1 MVDASAFLLK
11 MDKNLLSIVQNSDE
25 AIFIKDLSGKIV
37 FANRAGEK
45 LTGTAV
51 HQLIGTTEDAIFGYH
66 KTTSQKMDEIVVGQ
80 NRSVSAAA
88 VCKTSH
94 PPKPVQISKHPYPTM
109 NGQIMGIVCIARPQ
123 TAVKENKK
131 TAPLQPNHTH
141 QNNNHHAIQPTP
153 PTPPAPAA
161 AQANAAALALN
172 RQLLGLQAAIAAI
185 AASLDLDHVI
195 DTFSWELCELLDAD
209 ECLIFDW
216 NEQKQALSHM
226 GHYRRNEIDPDNSIV
241 TQLNKFL
248 VTKQVL
254 QERRPYQLT
263 LDKVSSRMPEKQYMQ
278 QNKLN
283 VLLFMPMAFQDKI
296 TGLVMVGKQ
305 TDNTPFTDQQISLAL
320 MLVNQA
326 SSSLANAQL
335 YKQLTQVNEELRISN
350 EELDAF
356 AHSVAHDLKN
366 PLGIIVGFSEI
377 LLRDYSAN
385 LPEEMQEMV
394 QFIVNNTR
402 KMHAIIDSLLTLA
415 SVRKEEVSSQP
426 VEMLPIVLEA
436 KVRLN
441 NILEESGAKIEM
453 PENFPIVWGHAPWLE
468 EVWVNYISNAVKYG
482 GRPPHITIG
491 FEELNDGMVR
501 FWVQDNGRGLS
512 TEQQRKLFVPF
523 TRLNQASVKGHG
535 LGLSIVK
542 RIVEKLGGEVG
553 IESNL
558 GEGSKFTFTLK
569 KLLPGGNER

>member
-1 MVDASAFLLK
+1 MADASTFLLK
-11 MDKNLLSIVQNSDE
+11 MDKNLLRIVQNSDE

-37 FANRAGEK
+37 FANRAGER

-51 HQLIGTTEDAIFGYH
+51 HQLTGKPEDAVFGYTQ
-66 KTTSQKMDEIVVGQ
+66 TTSQQMDEFVISQ
-80 NRSVSAAA
+80 NRSLSATA
-88 VCKTSH
+88 VCKTCH
-94 PPKPVQISKHPYPTM
+94 PPQTVQISKHPYPNM
-109 NGQIMGIVCIARPQ
+109 NGRMMGIVCIVRPQ

-131 TAPLQPNHTH
+131 TAPLQPNRTN
-141 QNNNHHAIQPTP
+141 QNNNQHTTQAA
-153 PTPPAPAA
+153 PPA
-161 AQANAAALALN
+161 AQVNTTALALN
-172 RQLLGLQAAIAAI
+172 RQLLGLQAATAAI

-216 NEQKQALSHM
+216 HEQKQTLSHM
-226 GHYRRNEIDPDNSIV
+226 GHYRRIDIDPDNAIV
-241 TQLNKFL
+241 AQLNQFL

-263 LDKVSSRMPEKQYMQ
+263 LNKVSSRMPEKQYMQ

-283 VLLFMPMAFQDKI
+283 VLLFMPMTFQDKI

-305 TDNTPFTDQQISLAL
+305 TNATPFTDQQISLAL

-335 YKQLTQVNEELRISN
+335 YKQLTKVNEELRTSN

-394 QFIVNNTR
+394 HFIVNNTR

-426 VEMLPIVLEA
+426 VDMLPIVLEA
-436 KVRLN
+436 KIRLN
-441 NILEESGAKIEM
+441 NILEESEAKIVM
-453 PENFPIVWGHAPWLE
+453 PENFPMVWGHAPWLE

-491 FEELNDGMVR
+491 FEELDDVMVR

-512 TEQQRKLFVPF
+512 AEQQRKLFVPF

-542 RIVEKLGGEVG
+542 RIIEKLGGEVG

-569 KLLPGGNER
+569 KLQSGGTER